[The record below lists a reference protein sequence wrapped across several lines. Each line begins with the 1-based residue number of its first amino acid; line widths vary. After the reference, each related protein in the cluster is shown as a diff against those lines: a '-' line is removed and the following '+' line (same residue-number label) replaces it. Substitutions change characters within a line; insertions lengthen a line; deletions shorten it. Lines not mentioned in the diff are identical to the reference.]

1 MGILNS
7 TLIDWYF
14 KLTSSN
20 NHINNYE
27 IDNFPIPVNFAK
39 KNTISD
45 LVKEYIQTQCDDI
58 LQKIDALV
66 YEAYGIGQTGQTTE
80 ENDNEGEKFV
90 RASVFTS
97 EQTVITAFQN
107 DLRQIIPGVAESEI
121 CAILDGQ
128 ATAEDVCFQ
137 KKPDISK
144 FEKRVLENIEKK
156 YKQLYAGVVL
166 NHTTFKLS
174 DLDLE
179 MIRPIPQGGSWK
191 DIPQE
196 TVQKSKRLVRITKTG
211 GRTTLYGRID
221 YEKPS
226 YTITTYFNR
235 PGNGTYVHP
244 IHQRVLS
251 VREAARFQCFPD
263 DYLFCGNK
271 SDLLKQV
278 GNAVPPIMAKAIAK
292 KLVKLLFSCVW
303 GVEFLI

>member
-1 MGILNS
+1 MAKKRRIAFTIVPPYSVLANSCNFVSVRSNDDGVDTYFLMGVLNS

-27 IDNFPIPVNFAK
+27 IDNFPIPINYEK
-39 KNTISD
+39 KAIISG
-45 LVKEYIQTQCDDI
+45 LVKEYIRTQSDEI
-58 LQKIDALV
+58 LLKIDALV
-66 YEAYGIGQTGQTTE
+66 YEAYGISQTGQVME
-80 ENDNEGEKFV
+80 SLNNEGEV
-90 RASVFTS
+90 VAHTSVFTS
-97 EQTVITAFQN
+97 RQAVITAFQN
-107 DLRQIIPGVAESEI
+107 DLRQMIPGVTESEVS
-121 CAILDGQ
+121 AILDGQ
-128 ATAEDVCFQ
+128 ATVEDICFQ
-137 KKPDISK
+137 KKPDASK

-156 YKQLYAGVVL
+156 YKLLYAGAIL

-191 DIPQE
+191 DIPPE

-235 PGNGTYVHP
+235 PGNGSQILH
-244 IHQRVLS
+244 R
-251 VREAARFQCFPD
+251 
-263 DYLFCGNK
+263 
-271 SDLLKQV
+271 LLKKTI
-278 GNAVPPIMAKAIAK
+278 GIY
-292 KLVKLLFSCVW
+292 
-303 GVEFLI
+303 